1 MIYTTRG
8 IPGVELEE
16 NLVRLTDDG
25 QKITPVQVDALMSPD
40 QQCGGTEEAKKES
53 QEQGQL
59 FKIINQNIMKYNEIL
74 EELQKYNLDMNAR
87 SSVNIKKV
95 RSAVDTY
102 HNIVNKIS
110 AYRDDG
116 TSLLDSKK
124 VDATITSRKAD
135 NYIYIVWLV
144 ITVIVVTFSILAM
157 YRLK

>member
-25 QKITPVQVDALMSPD
+25 QKITPVQVDALHSLINSVVE
-40 QQCGGTEEAKKES
+40 QKK
-53 QEQGQL
+53 QR
-59 FKIINQNIMKYNEIL
+59 KITRTRTIVQNHHQNIMKYNEIL

-135 NYIYIVWLV
+135 NSIYIVWLV